1 MSEEAPWGS
10 DSEWAP
16 DMREGGRL
24 PSEFQSGL
32 LQLYGTRIQLTLAFA
47 KRGLRKDWILDFGV
61 KSL

>member
-1 MSEEAPWGS
+1 
-10 DSEWAP
+10 
-16 DMREGGRL
+16 MREGGKL

-32 LQLYGTRIQLTLAFA
+32 LQYGTRIQFTLAFA